1 MKISRLLLSPLL
13 VITLFSCSMDY
24 SDAEIAEEIGENTP
38 NSIIENFSYT
48 SVDNGDVLFR
58 LYAEK
63 AEIYSTKKETILNK
77 VVFHEY
83 NTENELVTEGA
94 AEKGVIYTESDDAEL
109 TGSLIIYS
117 AGNEAEITAE
127 YLYWDDSAKSL
138 IGSDNGNV
146 KLLKDSGTE
155 ISGAGFYGDLR
166 TKIFSFDKNVNGI
179 YHYEED

>member
-1 MKISRLLLSPLL
+1 MNIKLFLPPLLSL
-13 VITLFSCSMDY
+13 VILSCSMDY

-48 SVDNGDVLFR
+48 SVDNGDILFR

-63 AEIYSTKKETILNK
+63 AENYSKKKETILYK

-83 NTENELVTEGA
+83 ADHEMVTEGTA
-94 AEKGVIYTESDDAEL
+94 AKGVIYTESDDAEL

-117 AGNEAEITAE
+117 AGNEAEITAD
-127 YLYWDDSAKSL
+127 YLYWDDSEKSL
-138 IGSDNGNV
+138 TGSDNGNV
-146 KLLKDSGTE
+146 KLLRDSGTE
-155 ISGAGFYGDLR
+155 ISGTGFSGDLR
-166 TKIFSFDKNVNGI
+166 TKIFSFKKNVKGI

>member
-1 MKISRLLLSPLL
+1 MQISKVLSFPLLSLIIL
-13 VITLFSCSMDY
+13 SCSMDY

-48 SVDNGDVLFR
+48 SVDNGDVVFR
-58 LYAEK
+58 LYSEK
-63 AEIYSTKKETILNK
+63 AENYSKKKETILYN

-83 NTENELVTEGA
+83 NTDNELVTEGT

-117 AGNEAEITAE
+117 AANEAEITAE

-138 IGSDNGNV
+138 TGSDNGNV

-155 ISGAGFYGDLR
+155 ISGTGFYGDMR
-166 TKIFSFDKNVNGI
+166 SKIFSFDKNVNGI
-179 YHYEED
+179 YRYEED